1 MKSSRWLKWVVFITL
16 TGMVYGCAGRQPSI
30 KGPPP
35 EPSVKTTKPSVIE
48 QISFT
53 EEENYT
59 RILIQGSEP
68 LAPPFYKL
76 QSEPLTLIIDVP
88 NVDLTPIKG
97 PIKVDNGTIGEIL
110 ARPVDN
116 KGRIEIG
123 LLQMVNYN
131 ISKEEKTL
139 MIDIEKVKKV
149 VGEKKADQPAKEEAI
164 SPPPGAEPVK
174 KAKEI
179 LNVLF
184 EQKKDYINVNIVAD
198 GTIGN
203 YDAFK
208 LDSPPRLVIDLWE
221 VGSRFPKKSV
231 RIKNPFVKEIRLG
244 HYPDKVRLV
253 FDSLTP
259 QMPSYQIS
267 RMKDRLIVSMG
278 NVPLPSEPQV
288 ILPEKT
294 VKGEPPSKPGKPGI
308 LTRIDFKQL
317 DHKSRVVLS
326 LSTEDPQ
333 FTSYLF
339 SKNTIAVDIKNAFVP
354 KHLLRG
360 LDTREFD
367 SPVTYVNLQ
376 NLKAGKAND
385 ARILIKLKEETPFAA
400 TKEKRTVF
408 VDIDKPKKTESKKEP
423 SPEPK
428 PEAVPGEVKKEEVQ
442 KEEVQKGEEKPV
454 PELKP
459 AEKGIVPAEE
469 KVKAAKKEEEGLPE
483 REKLYSGRKIS
494 LDFKDADIKNI
505 LRLIAEVSNLN
516 IIAGDDVTGKVTMRL
531 VDVPWDQ
538 ALDLVLQARGLGMS
552 RAGNVM
558 RIAPLDTLKKEVQS
572 ELEAKRAKERLEDLT
587 TELIPVNY
595 ATAKELIPQ
604 VKGILSERGDV
615 KVDERTN
622 IIIVKEIPRNMAGVK
637 NLVKSLDTKTPQ
649 VLIEARIIE
658 AGLSFQ
664 RALGISWGFILG
676 GGTATL
682 QGGLASNNLVD
693 FAPILSTGVA
703 GPAGILEFIF
713 TRGTIQQLDLA
724 ISAHES
730 KGDVKIISSPKIATL
745 DNKEASIEV
754 GLRIPYSKITP
765 EGTVSEDFIEANTK
779 LTVTPHVTNDGH
791 VKMNIKV
798 KKDAPNPAFTSD
810 QGTPAIDKKEAIT
823 ESLVRDNGVVVIG
836 GIYSIEKRDDMQG
849 LPLFSKIPL
858 LGWLFKRENTD
869 DLRKDLLIFIAPKI
883 MKDDI

>member
-1 MKSSRWLKWVVFITL
+1 
-16 TGMVYGCAGRQPSI
+16 MVYGCASGPPSV

-35 EPSVKTTKPSVIE
+35 QPSVTSTKTSVIE
-48 QISFT
+48 RITFT

-59 RILIQGSEP
+59 RVLIQGSDP

-76 QSEPLTLIIDVP
+76 QSDPLTLIIDVP

-97 PIKVDNGTIGEIL
+97 PIKIDNGTIGEIL

-139 MIDIEKVKKV
+139 IIDIEKGKQTV
-149 VGEKKADQPAKEEAI
+149 KADQPSSATKKEETL
-164 SPPPGAEPVK
+164 SPAAGAEPVK

-179 LNVLF
+179 LNVLL

-198 GTIGN
+198 GAVGN

-221 VGSRFPKKSV
+221 VGSRYPKKSI
-231 RIKNPFVKEIRLG
+231 RIKNPFVKEIRIG

-253 FDSLTP
+253 FDSLQP
-259 QMPSYQIS
+259 QMVPYQIN

-294 VKGEPPSKPGKPGI
+294 VMAEAPSKPGKPAI
-308 LTRIDFKQL
+308 LSSVDFKQL

-333 FTSYLF
+333 FKSYLF

-367 SPVTYVNLQ
+367 SPVTYVGLQ
-376 NLKAGKAND
+376 NMKVGKTNNV
-385 ARILIKLKEETPFAA
+385 RILIKLKEETPFE
-400 TKEKRTVF
+400 TTTEKKTVF
-408 VDIDKPKKTESKKEP
+408 VDIQKPRKGEAKIEP
-423 SPEPK
+423 SPGPK
-428 PEAVPGEVKKEEVQ
+428 QEAAPGEVKKEEAQ
-442 KEEVQKGEEKPV
+442 KEEVKKGDEKPA

-459 AEKGIVPAEE
+459 AEKGIVLPEE
-469 KVKAAKKEEEGLPE
+469 RPKPIKKEEEIFPE
-483 REKLYSGRKIS
+483 KVYSGRKIS

-505 LRLIAEVSNLN
+505 LRLVAEVSNLN
-516 IIAGDDVTGKVTMRL
+516 LIAGEDVTGKVTMRL

-538 ALDLVLQARGLGMS
+538 ALDLVLQSRGLGMS
-552 RAGNVM
+552 RAGNVI
-558 RIAPLDTLKKEVQS
+558 RIAPLETLKREVQS
-572 ELEAKRAKERLEDLT
+572 ELEAKRAKERLEDLS

-595 ATAKELIPQ
+595 ASAKELAPQ

-622 IIIVKEIPRNMAGVK
+622 IMIVKEIPRNMPAVRT
-637 NLVKSLDTKTPQ
+637 LLKSLDTKTPQ
-649 VLIEARIIE
+649 VLIEARIVE
-658 AGLSFQ
+658 ANLSFQ
-664 RALGISWGFILG
+664 RALGITWGFLLG
-676 GGTATL
+676 GGTASL
-682 QGGLASNNLVD
+682 GGGLPANNIVD
-693 FAPILSTGVA
+693 FSPILAPGVS
-703 GPAGILEFIF
+703 GPAGILEFIYS
-713 TRGTIQQLDLA
+713 RGSLALLDVQIA
-724 ISAHES
+724 AHEN

-754 GLRIPYSKITP
+754 GLRIPYSKQTP
-765 EGTVSEDFIEANTK
+765 EGTVTEDFIEANTK

-791 VKMNIKV
+791 IKMNIKV
-798 KKDAPNPAFTSD
+798 KKDAPNIAFQSD

-823 ESLVRDNGVVVIG
+823 ESLIRDNGVVVIG
-836 GIYSIEKRDDMQG
+836 GIYSIEKQEGMQG
-849 LPLFSKIPL
+849 IPLFSKIPL
-858 LGWLFKRENTD
+858 LGWLFKRESVSD
-869 DLRKDLLIFIAPKI
+869 ERKDLLIFISPKI
-883 MKDDI
+883 MKDNV

>member
-1 MKSSRWLKWVVFITL
+1 
-16 TGMVYGCAGRQPSI
+16 
-30 KGPPP
+30 
-35 EPSVKTTKPSVIE
+35 VIE
-48 QISFT
+48 QITFT

-59 RILIQGSEP
+59 RILIQGSDP

-131 ISKEEKTL
+131 ISKEEKAL
-139 MIDIEKVKKV
+139 MIDIEKAKKTV
-149 VGEKKADQPAKEEAI
+149 TGDQPSPGIKKEETLA
-164 SPPPGAEPVK
+164 PPPGAEPLK
-174 KAKEI
+174 KAKEVV
-179 LNVLF
+179 NVLL
-184 EQKKDYINVNIVAD
+184 EQKKDYINVNIVTD
-198 GTIGN
+198 GAVGN

-221 VGSRFPKKSV
+221 VGTRYPKKSV
-231 RIKNPFVKEIRLG
+231 RIKNPFVKEIRIG
-244 HYPDKVRLV
+244 RYPDKVRLV
-253 FDSLTP
+253 FDSLQP
-259 QMPSYQIS
+259 QMAPYQIN

-294 VKGEPPSKPGKPGI
+294 VKTEAPSKPGKRAI
-308 LTRIDFKQL
+308 LNSIDFKQL

-333 FTSYLF
+333 FKSYLF
-339 SKNTIAVDIKNAFVP
+339 SKNIIAVDIKNAFVP

-367 SPVTYVNLQ
+367 SPVTYVSLQ
-376 NLKAGKAND
+376 NMKVGKAND
-385 ARILIKLKEETPFAA
+385 VRVLIKLKEEMPFET

-408 VDIDKPKKTESKKEP
+408 VDVQKPKKVEAKTEP
-423 SPEPK
+423 VPEPK
-428 PEAVPGEVKKEEVQ
+428 AEAVPGEVKKEEVQ
-442 KEEVQKGEEKPV
+442 KEEAKKEEEKTA

-459 AEKGIVPAEE
+459 AEKGMVLVEE
-469 KVKAAKKEEEGLPE
+469 KLKVVKKDEEGLPE
-483 REKLYSGRKIS
+483 FGKVYSGRRIS

-516 IIAGDDVTGKVTMRL
+516 IIAGDDVAGKVTMRL

-538 ALDLVLQARGLGMS
+538 ALDLVLQSRGLGMS

-558 RIAPLDTLKKEVQS
+558 RIAPLETLKREVQA
-572 ELEAKRAKERLEDLT
+572 ELEAKRAKERLEDLM
-587 TELIPVNY
+587 TELLPVNY
-595 ATAKELIPQ
+595 ATAKELVPQ
-604 VKGILSERGDV
+604 IKGILSERGDV
-615 KVDERTN
+615 KVDDRTN
-622 IIIVKEIPRNMAGVK
+622 IIIVKEIPRNMVAVK
-637 NLVKSLDTKTPQ
+637 NLIKFLDSKTPQ
-649 VLIEARIIE
+649 VLIEARIVE
-658 AGLSFQ
+658 ANLSFQ
-664 RALGISWGFILG
+664 RALGITWGFLLG
-676 GGTATL
+676 GGTAAL
-682 QGGLASNNLVD
+682 QGGLGGNNLVD
-693 FAPILSTGVA
+693 FAPILSPGVA
-703 GPAGILEFIF
+703 GPAGVLEFIF
-713 TRGTIQQLDLA
+713 TRSTIQQLDVQIA
-724 ISAHES
+724 AHEN

-765 EGTVSEDFIEANTK
+765 EGTITEDFIEANTK
-779 LTVTPHVTNDGH
+779 LTVLPHVTNDGH
-791 VKMNIKV
+791 IKMNIKA
-798 KKDAPNPAFTSD
+798 KKDAPNSSFTSD

-823 ESLVRDNGVVVIG
+823 EVLIKDNGVVVIG
-836 GIYSIEKRDDMQG
+836 GIYSIEKTEAMQG
-849 LPLFSKIPL
+849 VPLFNKIPL
-858 LGWLFKRENTD
+858 LGWLFKRENLD
-869 DLRKDLLIFIAPKI
+869 DLRKDLLIFISPKI
-883 MKDDI
+883 MKDNV

>member
-1 MKSSRWLKWVVFITL
+1 MKSSRWLKWILFITL
-16 TGMVYGCAGRQPSI
+16 AGMVYGCASRPPSV

-35 EPSVKTTKPSVIE
+35 EPSVKSTRPSVIE
-48 QISFT
+48 RITFT

-59 RILIQGSEP
+59 RVLIQGSEP

-76 QSEPLTLIIDVP
+76 QEEPLTLIIDVP

-97 PIKVDNGTIGEIL
+97 PVKIDNGTIGEIL
-110 ARPVDN
+110 ARPLED

-139 MIDIEKVKKV
+139 IIDIEKGKKTVKA
-149 VGEKKADQPAKEEAI
+149 EQPSPETKKEEAL
-164 SPPPGAEPVK
+164 SPPAGAEPGK

-179 LNVLF
+179 LNVLL

-198 GTIGN
+198 GAVGN

-221 VGSRFPKKSV
+221 VGTRYPKKSV
-231 RIKNPFVKEIRLG
+231 RIKNPFVKEIRIG

-253 FDSLTP
+253 FDSLQP
-259 QMPSYQIS
+259 QMAPYQIN

-278 NVPLPSEPQV
+278 NVPLPAEPQV
-288 ILPEKT
+288 ILPEKP
-294 VKGEPPSKPGKPGI
+294 VKGEAISKPGKPAI
-308 LTRIDFKQL
+308 LSSIDFKQL
-317 DHKSRVVLS
+317 DSKSRVVLT

-333 FTSYLF
+333 FKSYLF

-376 NLKAGKAND
+376 NMKVGKAND
-385 ARILIKLKEETPFAA
+385 VRILIKLKEETPFET

-408 VDIDKPKKTESKKEP
+408 VDVQKPKKAEAKTEPTS
-423 SPEPK
+423 EPK
-428 PEAVPGEVKKEEVQ
+428 QETAPGEVKKEEVQ
-442 KEEVQKGEEKPV
+442 KEEVKKGEEKPV

-459 AEKGIVPAEE
+459 AGKGIVLAEE
-469 KVKAAKKEEEGLPE
+469 KPKPVKREDEVFPE
-483 REKLYSGRKIS
+483 KVYSGRRIS

-538 ALDLVLQARGLGMS
+538 ALDLVLQSRGLGMS

-558 RIAPLDTLKKEVQS
+558 RIAPLDTLKREVQS
-572 ELEAKRAKERLEDLT
+572 ELEAKRAKERLEDLA
-587 TELIPVNY
+587 TELVPVNY
-595 ATAKELIPQ
+595 ATAKELVPQ
-604 VKGILSERGDV
+604 IKGILSERGDV
-615 KVDERTN
+615 RTDERTN
-622 IIIVKEIPRNMAGVK
+622 IIIVKEIPRNMAAVK
-637 NLVKSLDTKTPQ
+637 NLVKSLDSKTPQ

-658 AGLSFQ
+658 ADLTFQ

-682 QGGLASNNLVD
+682 QGGLPANKLVD
-693 FAPILSTGVA
+693 FSPILSSGVA
-703 GPAGILEFIF
+703 GPSGILEFIF
-713 TRGTIQQLDLA
+713 SRGTIQQLDLA
-724 ISAHES
+724 ISAHEN

-754 GLRIPYSKITP
+754 GLRIPYSKQTP
-765 EGTVSEDFIEANTK
+765 EGTITEDFIEANTK

-791 VKMNIKV
+791 IKMNIKV
-798 KKDAPNPAFTSD
+798 KKDAPNEAFKSE

-823 ESLVRDNGVVVIG
+823 ESLVKDNGVVVIG
-836 GIYSIEKRDDMQG
+836 GIYSIEKRDASQG
-849 LPLFSKIPL
+849 IPLFGNIPL
-858 LGWLFKRENTD
+858 LGWLFKRENVD
-869 DLRKDLLIFIAPKI
+869 DLRKDLLIFISPKI
-883 MKDDI
+883 MKDAG

>member
-1 MKSSRWLKWVVFITL
+1 
-16 TGMVYGCAGRQPSI
+16 MVYGCASGPPSV

-35 EPSVKTTKPSVIE
+35 EPSVTTTKTSVIE
-48 QISFT
+48 QITFS

-59 RILIQGSEP
+59 RVLIQGSDP

-139 MIDIEKVKKV
+139 IIDIEKGKKTV
-149 VGEKKADQPAKEEAI
+149 KADQPSPATKKEETL
-164 SPPPGAEPVK
+164 SPPAGAEPVK

-179 LNVLF
+179 LNVLM

-198 GTIGN
+198 GTVGN

-221 VGSRFPKKSV
+221 VGSRYPKKSI
-231 RIKNPFVKEIRLG
+231 RIKNPFVKEIRIG

-253 FDSLTP
+253 FDSLQP
-259 QMPSYQIS
+259 QMAPYQIN

-294 VKGEPPSKPGKPGI
+294 VKAEAPSKPGKPAI
-308 LTRIDFKQL
+308 LSSIDFKQL

-333 FTSYLF
+333 FKSYLF
-339 SKNTIAVDIKNAFVP
+339 SKNIIAVDIKNAFVP

-367 SPVTYVNLQ
+367 SPVTYVSLQ
-376 NLKAGKAND
+376 NMKVGKAND
-385 ARILIKLKEETPFAA
+385 VRVLIKLKEETPFE
-400 TKEKRTVF
+400 TTTEKKTVF
-408 VDIDKPKKTESKKEP
+408 VDVQKPKKVEAKTEP
-423 SPEPK
+423 LPEPK
-428 PEAVPGEVKKEEVQ
+428 PETAPGEVKKEEAQ
-442 KEEVQKGEEKPV
+442 KEEAKKGEEKPA

-459 AEKGIVPAEE
+459 AEKGVVLPEE
-469 KVKAAKKEEEGLPE
+469 KSKPIKKEEEIIPE
-483 REKLYSGRKIS
+483 KVYSGRKIS

-505 LRLIAEVSNLN
+505 LRLVAEVSNLN
-516 IIAGDDVTGKVTMRL
+516 IIAGEDVTGKVTMRL

-538 ALDLVLQARGLGMS
+538 ALDLVLQSRGLGMS
-552 RAGNVM
+552 RAGNVI
-558 RIAPLDTLKKEVQS
+558 RIAPLETLKREVQS
-572 ELEAKRAKERLEDLT
+572 ELEAKRAKERLEDLS

-595 ATAKELIPQ
+595 ASAKELVPQ

-622 IIIVKEIPRNMAGVK
+622 IMIVKEIPRNMPAVRT
-637 NLVKSLDTKTPQ
+637 LLKSLDSKTPQ
-649 VLIEARIIE
+649 VLIEARIVE
-658 AGLSFQ
+658 AGLTFQ
-664 RALGISWGFILG
+664 RALGITWGFLLG
-676 GGTATL
+676 GGTASL
-682 QGGLASNNLVD
+682 GGGLPGNNIVD
-693 FAPILSTGVA
+693 FSPILSQGVA
-703 GPAGILEFIF
+703 GPAGVLEFIF
-713 TRGTIQQLDLA
+713 SRGTIQQLDIQIA
-724 ISAHES
+724 AHEN
-730 KGDVKIISSPKIATL
+730 KGDLKIISSPKIATL

-754 GLRIPYSKITP
+754 GLRIPYSKQTP
-765 EGTVSEDFIEANTK
+765 EGTITEDFVEANTK

-791 VKMNIKV
+791 IKMNIKV
-798 KKDAPNPAFTSD
+798 KKDAPNAAFTSD

-823 ESLVRDNGVVVIG
+823 EAMVKDNGVVVIA
-836 GIYSIEKRDDMQG
+836 GIYSIEKSENMQG
-849 LPLFSKIPL
+849 IPLFSKIPL
-858 LGWLFKRENTD
+858 LGWLFKRENVD
-869 DLRKDLLIFIAPKI
+869 DLRKDLLIFISPKL
-883 MKDDI
+883 MKDNV